1 MLSWG
6 KEDALETEKTDERAE
21 RRKKK
26 ESCGDQGKVDR
37 KREDNR
43 MIIASL
49 QKTKRRK
56 RRNGAG
62 GVNYERWELRSQ
74 GERLGDREEH
84 WRKKDEEEEGGK
96 GERE

>member
-37 KREDNR
+37 EREREDNR

-62 GVNYERWELRSQ
+62 E
-74 GERLGDREEH
+74 
-84 WRKKDEEEEGGK
+84 
-96 GERE
+96 